1 MIPNIDKKFPEDNKD
16 EILFQCECY
25 GKHYLEVGFWKFKDD
40 EEPQTLWFYFIDH
53 TKTLLQA
60 IKWWWKQKK
69 CFMSEIELT
78 KDDVK
83 RLIKVLENFVK

>member
-1 MIPNIDKKFPEDNKD
+1 MIKTKYSSK
-16 EILFQCECY
+16 
-25 GKHYLEVGFWKFKDD
+25 
-40 EEPQTLWFYFIDH
+40 TLW
-53 TKTLLQA
+53 QA

-83 RLIKVLENFVK
+83 KLIKVLENFVK